1 MGKEPTIISKK
12 VLQLLNERGISA
24 NKLQNDL
31 ELSNNAVTY
40 WKSGRSSPS
49 QRTLQKLAEYFQVPL
64 SYFYNEKEALPTNAK
79 PLDSN
84 FRRLPVIGTIRAGYG
99 GEAIEEFTGEFQ
111 VFPADLMRG
120 YGTDELFVLEIRGD
134 SMFPYYMEGDR
145 VLIHKQT
152 SVDSGTVAAV
162 LYDGEEATLKKVTY
176 EPNCD
181 WVILTPLN
189 PLFKPLKI
197 QGPDLQNC
205 RVLGKVISLFRE
217 I

>member
-1 MGKEPTIISKK
+1 MNTIEKIFDIIQSRGLSQIEVAKGSGVSPALFPQWKKGLQEPSLK
-12 VLQLLNERGISA
+12 
-24 NKLQNDL
+24 
-31 ELSNNAVTY
+31 
-40 WKSGRSSPS
+40 
-49 QRTLQKLAEYFQVPL
+49 TLKKLAEYFQVPL

-111 VFPADLMRG
+111 DFPADLMRG

-181 WVILTPLN
+181 WVLLTPLN

-217 I
+217 L